1 MMAVQNTGETSYL
14 KGLGFCSHGTDSN
27 SSVIDVR
34 DGRIIRIRPLHFD
47 WKYDPESFN
56 PWKMEAHGK
65 IFEPS
70 LKSLIPAFSLSY
82 KKRVDSPNRVLYPLK
97 RVDWDPKGERNPQNR
112 GISKYQRI
120 TWNEALDLIVSELL
134 RINRTYGP
142 YAVLS
147 QSDGHGETKVIHAP
161 HGCQNALLELLG
173 GFTLQTRNA
182 DSWEGWY
189 WGAKHAWGMEPVG
202 QMQPAINVI
211 KDISEHS

>member
-1 MMAVQNTGETSYL
+1 MNVVQNTGEKSYL

-34 DGRIIRIRPLHFD
+34 NGRIIRIRPLHFD
-47 WKYDPESFN
+47 WKYDPSSFN
-56 PWKMEAHGK
+56 LWKIEARGK
-65 IFEPS
+65 TFEPS

-82 KKRVDSPNRVLYPLK
+82 KKRVDSPNRILYPLK

-182 DSWEGWY
+182 DSWEG
-189 WGAKHAWGMEPVG
+189 
-202 QMQPAINVI
+202 
-211 KDISEHS
+211 